1 MNHKLRLINVVIFEA
16 VAIFIITPLFSFIF
30 NKPLESIGLTAIL
43 TSIIAMF
50 INYIFNLFFDKRSCS
65 WYCSSLAHPK
75 YKLLIRTIL
84 FQVVILSFFIPFVM
98 FILDFSFY
106 QSVIYNTSG
115 SLFFMTYF
123 YIYNFIFEKIVNHLK
138 TKNKVKLD

>member
-1 MNHKLRLINVVIFEA
+1 MNHKLRLINVFIFEA

-30 NKPLESIGLTAIL
+30 NKPLVSIGFIAIL
-43 TSIIAMF
+43 TSIIAML
-50 INYIFNLFFDKRSCS
+50 INYVFNLFFDKL
-65 WYCSSLAHPK
+65 YTYPK
-75 YKLLIRTIL
+75 YKLLVRTIL

-123 YIYNFIFEKIVNHLK
+123 YVYNFIFEKVVNYFK
-138 TKNKVKLD
+138 TQKQA

>member
-1 MNHKLRLINVVIFEA
+1 MNHKLRIINVFIFEA

-30 NKPLESIGLTAIL
+30 NKPLASIGFIAIL
-43 TSIIAMF
+43 TSIIAML
-50 INYIFNLFFDKRSCS
+50 INYVFNLFFDKL
-65 WYCSSLAHPK
+65 YIYAHPK
-75 YKLLIRTIL
+75 YKLLVRTIL

-98 FILDFSFY
+98 FMLDFSFY

-123 YIYNFIFEKIVNHLK
+123 YVYNFIFEKVANYFK
-138 TKNKVKLD
+138 TQKQA

>member
-1 MNHKLRLINVVIFEA
+1 MNHKLRLINVFIFEA

-30 NKPLESIGLTAIL
+30 NKPLASIGFIAIL
-43 TSIIAMF
+43 TSIIAML
-50 INYIFNLFFDKRSCS
+50 INYIFNLFFDKRSCN
-65 WYCSSLAHPK
+65 WYSYAHPK
-75 YKLLIRTIL
+75 YKLLVRTIL

-123 YIYNFIFEKIVNHLK
+123 YVYNFIFEKIVSKFQTNH
-138 TKNKVKLD
+138 

>member
-30 NKPLESIGLTAIL
+30 NKPLTSIGFIAIL

-50 INYIFNLFFDKRSCS
+50 INYIFNLFFDKRS
-65 WYCSSLAHPK
+65 WYTHPK

-98 FILDFSFY
+98 FMLDFSFY
-106 QSVIYNTSG
+106 QSIVYNTSG

-123 YIYNFIFEKIVNHLK
+123 YVYNFIFEKVVNYFK
-138 TKNKVKLD
+138 TQKQA

>member
-30 NKPLESIGLTAIL
+30 NKPLASIGLIAIL

-50 INYIFNLFFDKRSCS
+50 INYIFNLFFDKHSCS
-65 WYCSSLAHPK
+65 WYAHPK
-75 YKLLIRTIL
+75 YKLLVRTIL

-98 FILDFSFY
+98 FMLDFSFY
-106 QSVIYNTSG
+106 QSIVYNTSG

-123 YIYNFIFEKIVNHLK
+123 YVYNFIFEQVVSYIK
-138 TKNKVKLD
+138 TQKQA

>member
-30 NKPLESIGLTAIL
+30 SKPLESIGLIAIL
-43 TSIIAMF
+43 TSIIAML
-50 INYIFNLFFDKRSCS
+50 INYVFNLFFDKHSCS
-65 WYCSSLAHPK
+65 WYNYVHQK

-98 FILDFSFY
+98 FMLDFSFY

-123 YIYNFIFEKIVNHLK
+123 YVYNFIFEKIVKHLK
-138 TKNKVKLD
+138 TKNKVELD

>member
-1 MNHKLRLINVVIFEA
+1 MNHKLRIINVVIFEA

-30 NKPLESIGLTAIL
+30 NKPLASIGFIAIL
-43 TSIIAMF
+43 TSIIAML
-50 INYIFNLFFDKRSCS
+50 INYVFNLFFDKL
-65 WYCSSLAHPK
+65 YTYPK
-75 YKLLIRTIL
+75 YKLLFRTIL

-123 YIYNFIFEKIVNHLK
+123 YIYNFIFEKVVNYFK
-138 TKNKVKLD
+138 TQKQS

>member
-1 MNHKLRLINVVIFEA
+1 MNHKLRIINVVIFEA

-30 NKPLESIGLTAIL
+30 NKSLASIGFIAIL
-43 TSIIAMF
+43 TSIIAML
-50 INYIFNLFFDKRSCS
+50 INYVFNLFFDKLYS
-65 WYCSSLAHPK
+65 YAYPK
-75 YKLLIRTIL
+75 YKLLVRTIL

-98 FILDFSFY
+98 FMLDFSFY

-123 YIYNFIFEKIVNHLK
+123 YVYNFIFEKVVNYFK
-138 TKNKVKLD
+138 TQKQA

>member
-1 MNHKLRLINVVIFEA
+1 MNHKLRLINVFIFEA

-30 NKPLESIGLTAIL
+30 SKPLESIGLIAIL

-50 INYIFNLFFDKRSCS
+50 INYIFNLFFDKHSCS
-65 WYCSSLAHPK
+65 CYANPK

-98 FILDFSFY
+98 FMLDFSFY

-123 YIYNFIFEKIVNHLK
+123 YVYNFIFEKVANYFK
-138 TKNKVKLD
+138 KQKQA